1 MAMDYES
8 LLTAAV
14 GGDADALTTLLGS
27 FGGEV
32 RAVITG
38 AIGQQWRSVIDEDDV
53 MQVTYVEAFLQIR
66 HFQPNGIASF
76 KSWLKRIAEHNLQDA
91 VKELGREKRPNPRN
105 RVRAPAGHEESVMAL
120 YDIVGG
126 DSLTPS
132 RVARGKERVGLVEEC
147 VRRLPE
153 DYRKVIELYELQSL
167 PIEEVAGQLGRTKGA
182 VFMLRA
188 RALDRLKNLLP
199 SVSSFL
205 SSGA

>member
-1 MAMDYES
+1 MAMDDES
-8 LLTAAV
+8 LLAAAV
-14 GGDADALTTLLGS
+14 GGDADALTTLLGR

-132 RVARGKERVGLVEEC
+132 RVARGKECVGLVEEC

-167 PIEEVAGQLGRTKGA
+167 PIEEVAEQLGRTKGA

-205 SSGA
+205 STRS